1 LENIDVTTLNCTIHS
16 RSTALEENIAWKATS
31 LEENKIRAALHKK
44 HTMDVT
50 RES

>member
-1 LENIDVTTLNCTIHS
+1 LNCTTHE

-44 HTMDVT
+44 HTMEFT
-50 RES
+50 SESLLRQ